1 MQSSTV
7 LLGYFWPISSTT
19 VLASAGKY
27 RIVSV
32 GNGTAA
38 EDDNEG
44 SSSNILPQLPDC
56 TYIMIS
62 KTDLYSVT
70 LYNVISCTPSKT
82 LTKNKRF
89 PSSYFSRDFI
99 CRYISLMHLSAC
111 RVQPW
116 NYFSVSIWRF
126 IMWCNPCN
134 VLQYTIHS
142 LTVSADQQATMLIRS
157 QKTQVSYE
165 KLSPILQWSRRS

>member
-38 EDDNEG
+38 EDDKEG
-44 SSSNILPQLPDC
+44 SSSNILSQLPDL

-62 KTDLYSVT
+62 KTDLYIVV
-70 LYNVISCTPSKT
+70 LYNVIYHVLLVKLLS
-82 LTKNKRF
+82 KNKRL
-89 PSSYFSRDFI
+89 PSSYFSHNFIYIYINLICI
-99 CRYISLMHLSAC
+99 CRLVGFSRGII
-111 RVQPW
+111 
-116 NYFSVSIWRF
+116 FSV
-126 IMWCNPCN
+126 
-134 VLQYTIHS
+134 
-142 LTVSADQQATMLIRS
+142 
-157 QKTQVSYE
+157 
-165 KLSPILQWSRRS
+165 